1 MRSTKSKTSLNY
13 YYNSQIVNYQN
24 VPYRVVTGN
33 RAMEDPEV
41 PRTIT
46 QDMDFSDLSKLLEG
60 LSKMTLPKKKAEHL
74 EKYFN
79 HFRKSFRINYST
91 LDPGKSNND
100 SIFSLAR
107 IFLPTEDKKR

>member
-1 MRSTKSKTSLNY
+1 M
-13 YYNSQIVNYQN
+13 
-24 VPYRVVTGN
+24 
-33 RAMEDPEV
+33 
-41 PRTIT
+41 
-46 QDMDFSDLSKLLEG
+46 
-60 LSKMTLPKKKAEHL
+60 PKKKAEHL